1 MISFCSYRGTP
12 QHPWKRCKMAGL
24 ANKVALVTGGAK
36 GIGYAC
42 AQALGRAGAKV
53 LLADVDAAG
62 LAKAE
67 QELQGEGISASS
79 AVCDVGDKAQVE
91 AAVAAAVSTF
101 GSLDVAVCN
110 AGIVR
115 AADFLEM
122 SEGDFDAVIRVNLK
136 GVFLTGQAAAR
147 QMVAQGRG
155 GSIVTMSSV
164 NGITAI
170 PSIAGYNASKGGVNN
185 LTRCM
190 ALSLA
195 PHKIRVNAVGPGSIR
210 TDVLASVVSDK
221 AAMNRVMS
229 RTPMLRVA
237 EPIEVGNVVKFL
249 ASDDASYMTGQVV
262 YVDGGRLAMNYTV
275 AVPEQEQS

>member
-1 MISFCSYRGTP
+1 
-12 QHPWKRCKMAGL
+12 MAGL
-24 ANKVALVTGGAK
+24 ANKVALITGGAK

-53 LLADVDAAG
+53 LLADVDTAA
-62 LAKAE
+62 LTKAE
-67 QELQGEGISASS
+67 QELRGEGIAAST

-91 AAVAAAVSTF
+91 AAVAAAVSAF

-115 AADFLEM
+115 AAGFLEM
-122 SEGDFDAVIRVNLK
+122 SEEDFDAVIRVNLK
-136 GVFLTGQAAAR
+136 GIFLTGQAAAR

-155 GSIVTMSSV
+155 GAIVTMSSV
-164 NGITAI
+164 NGLTAI
-170 PSIAGYNASKGGVNN
+170 PSICGYNASKGGVNN

-190 ALSLA
+190 ALALA

-221 AAMNRVMS
+221 AAMDKVLS

-249 ASDDASYMTGQVV
+249 CSDDASYMTGQVV
-262 YVDGGRLAMNYTV
+262 YVDGGRLALNYTV
-275 AVPEQEQS
+275 PVPEQEEQS